1 MADIL
6 ASAGAQEDSSAPPE
20 TLLGL
25 PASLVARMQ
34 SDTLA
39 WQAVG
44 GILIGAGASLLPAPC
59 SLLPYPWPS
68 ELFEQSRALA
78 VPFNA
83 LVDRVARDVDWLH
96 AATRSVVKQD
106 AFTGRLLQ
114 LSESVHAEGP
124 TQPLQLGIYRSDYMM
139 SRDKLL
145 RQVELNTISSS
156 FGSLSG
162 KLSAMHAELLPR
174 WMSETSLSLPAEA
187 VPPREDAVFKPRGH
201 CTCARPR
208 VLMVVQPAE
217 RNVTDQ
223 RGIEACLWRSHGVP
237 LVRMT
242 MAEVEAAGKLSGP
255 ERRLLLPDGASV
267 VYFRAGY
274 TPNDYPTA
282 RGGWS
287 GRELL
292 ERSHAIKC
300 PSIGQHLAGTKKAI
314 SRARVQQLLAD
325 EAALARFAGGA
336 EEAALLRTCF
346 AGLYGLDEG
355 EDAACAAGLPA
366 LIALRLVGGGGG
378 NNLFDEELAEALRTM
393 GEEERSGYILMER
406 IRPPTAPAVLM
417 KGGQLVAGECA
428 AELGVYGVFL
438 GDGQRTVLNRAAGH
452 LLRVKQA
459 SVNEGGVVAGF
470 AALSSP
476 LLFP

>member
-124 TQPLQLGIYRSDYMM
+124 TQPLQLGIYRSDYMVHQPPGGAPP
-139 SRDKLL
+139 LL

-174 WMSETSLSLPAEA
+174 WVAPPVTGETASRCRRQITSPHISPHLTASGCPRKIISRHISTHLETASRCQRQMSETSDTASLQDMHASLAAGLIDGRLTSGPPEGPFSDPSRSPPAGSGGRLPPNPCEAEIAAALAEA
-187 VPPREDAVFKPRGH
+187 RLGTRRAHAV
-201 CTCARPR
+201 

-242 MAEVEAAGKLSGP
+242 MAE
-255 ERRLLLPDGASV
+255 
-267 VYFRAGY
+267 
-274 TPNDYPTA
+274 
-282 RGGWS
+282 
-287 GRELL
+287 
-292 ERSHAIKC
+292 
-300 PSIGQHLAGTKKAI
+300 
-314 SRARVQQLLAD
+314 
-325 EAALARFAGGA
+325 
-336 EEAALLRTCF
+336 
-346 AGLYGLDEG
+346 
-355 EDAACAAGLPA
+355 
-366 LIALRLVGGGGG
+366 
-378 NNLFDEELAEALRTM
+378 
-393 GEEERSGYILMER
+393 
-406 IRPPTAPAVLM
+406 
-417 KGGQLVAGECA
+417 
-428 AELGVYGVFL
+428 
-438 GDGQRTVLNRAAGH
+438 
-452 LLRVKQA
+452 
-459 SVNEGGVVAGF
+459 
-470 AALSSP
+470 
-476 LLFP
+476 